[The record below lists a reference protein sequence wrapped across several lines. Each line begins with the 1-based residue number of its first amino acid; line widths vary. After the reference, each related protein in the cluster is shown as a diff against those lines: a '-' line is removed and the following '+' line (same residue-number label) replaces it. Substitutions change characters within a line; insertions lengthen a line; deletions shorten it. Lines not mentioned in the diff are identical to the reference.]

1 MHAWLL
7 SFFLAA
13 QAFSQGLVVDVA
25 DVNSKLPYQIQEVS
39 HIRKNPTYLAPVV
52 EASASIAVD
61 LNTGKILY
69 AKNAYTPVQIA
80 SITKIMTALVVRE
93 HVQLDEVVTIS
104 GDASRI
110 DGSGVGLLMGDEL
123 TVNDLLYGLLVE
135 SGNDAAIAL
144 AEHVGGGDVDRFVLM
159 MNDYA
164 KKIELQQTS
173 FSNPMGFDSKDNYS
187 TAYEVQQFTSL
198 LLKDSVLRE
207 IVSTPEVDIVSLKE
221 NTYKL
226 VNTNK
231 TLGGFLDIRGVKTG
245 TTDMAGASLVS
256 VSYLNDTPVI
266 GVVLRSP
273 RRFHEIKIL
282 LDWCYRAHSW
292 GE

>member
-7 SFFLAA
+7 SFFLAT

-25 DVNSKLPYQIQEVS
+25 DIDSKLPYQIQEVS
-39 HIRKNPTYLAPVV
+39 HVRKNPTHLAPVID
-52 EASASIAVD
+52 ASAAIAVD
-61 LNTGKILY
+61 MNTGKILY

-93 HVQLDEVVTIS
+93 HVQLDEVVTVS
-104 GDASRI
+104 GDAARI
-110 DGSGVGLLMGDEL
+110 DGSQMELIPGDEI

-144 AEHVGGGDVDRFVLM
+144 AEYVGHGDVDRFVVM
-159 MNDYA
+159 MNEYA
-164 KKIELQQTS
+164 AQIDLQQTN

-187 TAYEVQQFTSL
+187 TAYEVQKFTSL
-198 LLKDSVLRE
+198 LLEDEVLRTMVNTSE
-207 IVSTPEVDIVSLKE
+207 IEVVSLKE
-221 NTYKL
+221 HAYKL

-256 VSYLNDTPVI
+256 VSYANDTPVV
-266 GVVLRSP
+266 GVVLQSP

-282 LDWCYRAHSW
+282 LDWCYRAYIW
-292 GE
+292 GK